1 MDIED
6 EVVKINKDFLLT
18 ETTVD
23 PKIPVDVVMQWLRSH
38 KKTGQLVVD
47 ISQGGTQR
55 VALLEKTKA
64 PEGVRDKIR
73 KLLGV

>member
-6 EVVKINKDFLLT
+6 EVVKINKDFLVT

-23 PKIPVDVVMQWLRSH
+23 PKIPVGVVLEWLRSQ

-55 VALLEKTKA
+55 VSLLEKTKA
-64 PEGVRDKIR
+64 PDGVREKIR
-73 KLLGV
+73 KLIGV